1 MTLSCALIGQYPRL
15 FVENNYTETQYIL
28 LIHYAR
34 MDIISVNK
42 TASEIERYQDI
53 QESFGDKR

>member
-1 MTLSCALIGQYPRL
+1 MTLPCALIGQYPRL

-42 TASEIERYQDI
+42 TANEIERYQDI
-53 QESFGDKR
+53 QEGF